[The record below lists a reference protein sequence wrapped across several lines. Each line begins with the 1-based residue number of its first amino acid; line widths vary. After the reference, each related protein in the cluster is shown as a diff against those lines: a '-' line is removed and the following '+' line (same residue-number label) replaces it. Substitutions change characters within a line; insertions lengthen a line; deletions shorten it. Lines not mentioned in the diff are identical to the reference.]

1 MPFLGIFLNLLP
13 LFASTVA
20 PYVTEVV
27 KNVVESGGKKIPS
40 ILKGPLNIIFSA
52 ALAAV
57 CGGVVPG
64 VEVGAVDAGVL
75 GALVGLGSSAG
86 FKVGKKS

>member
-1 MPFLGIFLNLLP
+1 MLGVLLQLLP
-13 LFASTVA
+13 LFASTAA

-27 KNVVESGGKKIPS
+27 KNVVEVGGKKIPS
-40 ILKGPLNIIFSA
+40 FLKGPLNILFAA

-57 CGGVVPG
+57 GSVVPG
-64 VEVGAVDAGVL
+64 VEGGVVDAGVL

>member
-1 MPFLGIFLNLLP
+1 MGLGIFLKLLP
-13 LFASTVA
+13 LFVSTVA

-27 KNVVESGGKKIPS
+27 KNVVESGGKKIPA
-40 ILKGPLNIIFSA
+40 ILKGPLNVLFSA

-57 CGGVVPG
+57 CGGAVPG
-64 VEVGAVDAGVL
+64 VEAVDAGVL
-75 GALVGLGSSAG
+75 GALVGLGSSTG

>member
-1 MPFLGIFLNLLP
+1 MLGVFLQLLP

-27 KNVVESGGKKIPS
+27 KNVVEAGGKRIPS
-40 ILKGPLNIIFSA
+40 FLKGPLNILFSA
-52 ALAAV
+52 GLAAV

-64 VEVGAVDAGVL
+64 VEGGALDAGVL
-75 GALVGLGSSAG
+75 GALVGLGSSVG
-86 FKVGKKS
+86 FKIGKKS